1 MQSQGVRLGGYRAEP
16 RRGAGWAKGR
26 GKRRSRHEAREG
38 TRQAD
43 PGKWGR
49 LRLVPMRV
57 THSSTTGPPFP
68 PHSNSESPLPPPL
81 HEWAVHSK
89 PHLSMPEWGGEIC
102 LGSLGWLE
110 GGLPQS
116 SGS

>member
-43 PGKWGR
+43 PGKWGEAAAGAHEGDS
-49 LRLVPMRV
+49 LF
-57 THSSTTGPPFP
+57 HHWPPF
-68 PHSNSESPLPPPL
+68 SSP
-81 HEWAVHSK
+81 
-89 PHLSMPEWGGEIC
+89 
-102 LGSLGWLE
+102 
-110 GGLPQS
+110 
-116 SGS
+116 